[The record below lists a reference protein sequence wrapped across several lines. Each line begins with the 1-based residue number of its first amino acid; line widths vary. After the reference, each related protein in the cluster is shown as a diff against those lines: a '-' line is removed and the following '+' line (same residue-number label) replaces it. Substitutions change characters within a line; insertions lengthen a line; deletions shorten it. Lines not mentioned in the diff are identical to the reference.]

1 MDRQSA
7 RRNQHKESII
17 LPPHLFYFNAFH
29 FPNQSMKVAAV
40 NGLGKVSRSRLS
52 LRHGNQRMNSTPYYI
67 PAAPA
72 ETEILVVNSRFIA
85 SLSPAFSVEEARAF
99 QKSIRQRFPDATHHV
114 PAFVIGH
121 GNSVITHCSDDGE
134 PSGTAGRPALAVLQ
148 GSGLG
153 DAAVVVTRYF
163 GGTLLGTGGLV
174 KAYGDAVREVLKR
187 VRRAVKVPTTTI
199 GLQLPYPLYEQALRL
214 AAACGGETL
223 ESQFL
228 EDVTL
233 MLRFRDEQLGQFE
246 AQLSELSAG
255 KVSPLVLEQNPHTI
269 FPVD

>member
-1 MDRQSA
+1 MQTS
-7 RRNQHKESII
+7 
-17 LPPHLFYFNAFH
+17 
-29 FPNQSMKVAAV
+29 
-40 NGLGKVSRSRLS
+40 
-52 LRHGNQRMNSTPYYI
+52 PYHI

-72 ETEILVVNSRFIA
+72 ETELLVVNSRFIA

-174 KAYGDAVREVLKR
+174 KAYGDAVREVLKL

-199 GLQLPYPLYEQALRL
+199 GLQLPYALFEQVQRL
-214 AAACGGETL
+214 AAARGGELL

-228 EDVTL
+228 ADVTL
-233 MLRFRDEQLGQFE
+233 MLRFRDEQLDAFLR
-246 AQLSELSAG
+246 QLSNLSAG
-255 KVSPLVLEQNPHTI
+255 QIQPVVLERNPETI
-269 FPVD
+269 FPLD

>member
-1 MDRQSA
+1 MQT
-7 RRNQHKESII
+7 
-17 LPPHLFYFNAFH
+17 
-29 FPNQSMKVAAV
+29 
-40 NGLGKVSRSRLS
+40 
-52 LRHGNQRMNSTPYYI
+52 TPYHI

-72 ETEILVVNSRFIA
+72 ETELLVVNSRFIA
-85 SLSPAFSVEEARAF
+85 SLSPAFNVDEARAF

-174 KAYGDAVREVLKR
+174 KAYGDAVREVLKL
-187 VRRAVKVPTTTI
+187 VRWAVKVPTTTI
-199 GLQLPYPLYEQALRL
+199 GVQLPYPLFEQVQRM
-214 AAACGGETL
+214 AAAHAGEQL

-228 EDVTL
+228 ADVTL
-233 MLRFRDEQLGQFE
+233 VMRFRDEQLDAFLK
-246 AQLSELSAG
+246 QLSNLSAG
-255 KVSPLVLEQNPHTI
+255 QIQPVVLERNPETI
-269 FPVD
+269 FPLD